1 MFDVLEYAPDMLP
14 KDKPRYLMGVGKPD
28 DIVGAVKRCIDMMDC
43 VLPSRSGRT
52 GQVFTRRGVLNIK
65 NARHQDD
72 PRPLDEECTC
82 PACTGYSR
90 AYLHHVF
97 RSQEMISALGEVES
111 KLRDPD
117 SEALDMQPAFARNA
131 NRSLKP
137 EVLVLVGICT
147 HLGCSPTFRPELA
160 PADLGADW
168 KGGFYCPC
176 HGSLFDISGRVYK
189 NVPANNNLEV
199 PPYKYLSDNVLLI
212 GELDE
217 EQGAV

>member
-1 MFDVLEYAPDMLP
+1 MSEHEIDTGRRKMLT
-14 KDKPRYLMGVGKPD
+14 VSASV
-28 DIVGAVKRCIDMMDC
+28 VGAVGGAAALVPFVSTMS
-43 VLPSRSGRT
+43 PSAKALAAGAPVEVDISKLEVGQKIQVEWRRKPVWIVRRS
-52 GQVFTRRGVLNIK
+52 
-65 NARHQDD
+65 
-72 PRPLDEECTC
+72 E
-82 PACTGYSR
+82 
-90 AYLHHVF
+90 
-97 RSQEMISALGEVES
+97 EMIAALGEVES

-117 SEALDMQPAFARNA
+117 SEALEMQPAFARNA

-212 GELDE
+212 GESDE
-217 EQGAV
+217 EQGAA

>member
-1 MFDVLEYAPDMLP
+1 MSEHEIDTERRKMLT
-14 KDKPRYLMGVGKPD
+14 VSASV
-28 DIVGAVKRCIDMMDC
+28 VGAAGGAAALVPFVSTMS
-43 VLPSRSGRT
+43 PSAKALAAGAPVEVDISKLEVGQKIQVEWRRKPVWIVRRSDEM
-52 GQVFTRRGVLNIK
+52 LS
-65 NARHQDD
+65 A
-72 PRPLDEECTC
+72 LDE
-82 PACTGYSR
+82 
-90 AYLHHVF
+90 
-97 RSQEMISALGEVES
+97 VEA
-111 KLRDPD
+111 KLRDPSSD
-117 SEALDMQPAFARNA
+117 ALEMQPAFARNS

-189 NVPANNNLEV
+189 NLPAHNNLEV

-217 EQGAV
+217 EQGAA

>member
-1 MFDVLEYAPDMLP
+1 MSEHEIDTGRRKMLT
-14 KDKPRYLMGVGKPD
+14 VSASV
-28 DIVGAVKRCIDMMDC
+28 VGAVGGAAALVPFVSTMS
-43 VLPSRSGRT
+43 PSAKALAAGAPVEVDISKLEV
-52 GQVFTRRGVLNIK
+52 GQKIQVEWRRKPVWIV
-65 NARHQDD
+65 R
-72 PRPLDEECTC
+72 
-82 PACTGYSR
+82 
-90 AYLHHVF
+90 

>member
-1 MFDVLEYAPDMLP
+1 MSEHEIDTGRRKMLT
-14 KDKPRYLMGVGKPD
+14 VSASV
-28 DIVGAVKRCIDMMDC
+28 VGAVGGAAALVPFVSTMS
-43 VLPSRSGRT
+43 PSAKALAAGAPVEVDISKLEV
-52 GQVFTRRGVLNIK
+52 GQKIQVEWRRKPVWIV
-65 NARHQDD
+65 R
-72 PRPLDEECTC
+72 
-82 PACTGYSR
+82 
-90 AYLHHVF
+90 

-176 HGSLFDISGRVYK
+176 HGSRFDISGRVYK

>member
-1 MFDVLEYAPDMLP
+1 MSKHEIDTGRRKMLT
-14 KDKPRYLMGVGKPD
+14 VSASV
-28 DIVGAVKRCIDMMDC
+28 VGAAGGAAALVPFVSTMS
-43 VLPSRSGRT
+43 PSAKALAAGAPVEVDISKLEVGQKIQVEWRRKPVWIVRRS
-52 GQVFTRRGVLNIK
+52 
-65 NARHQDD
+65 
-72 PRPLDEECTC
+72 E
-82 PACTGYSR
+82 
-90 AYLHHVF
+90 
-97 RSQEMISALGEVES
+97 EMIAALGEVES

-117 SEALDMQPAFARNA
+117 SEALEMQPAFARNA

-212 GELDE
+212 GESDE
-217 EQGAV
+217 EQGAA

>member
-1 MFDVLEYAPDMLP
+1 MSEHEIDTERRKMLT
-14 KDKPRYLMGVGKPD
+14 VSASV
-28 DIVGAVKRCIDMMDC
+28 VGAAGGAAALVPFVSTMS
-43 VLPSRSGRT
+43 PSAKALAAGAPVEVDISKLEVGQKIQVEWRRKPVWIVRRSDEM
-52 GQVFTRRGVLNIK
+52 LS
-65 NARHQDD
+65 A
-72 PRPLDEECTC
+72 LDE
-82 PACTGYSR
+82 
-90 AYLHHVF
+90 
-97 RSQEMISALGEVES
+97 VEA
-111 KLRDPD
+111 KLRDPSSD
-117 SEALDMQPAFARNA
+117 ALDMQPAFARNS

-217 EQGAV
+217 EQGAA

>member
-1 MFDVLEYAPDMLP
+1 MLT
-14 KDKPRYLMGVGKPD
+14 VSASV
-28 DIVGAVKRCIDMMDC
+28 VGAAGGAAALVPFVSTMS
-43 VLPSRSGRT
+43 PSAKALAAGAPVEVDISKLEVGQKIQVEWRRKPVWIVRRS
-52 GQVFTRRGVLNIK
+52 
-65 NARHQDD
+65 
-72 PRPLDEECTC
+72 E
-82 PACTGYSR
+82 
-90 AYLHHVF
+90 
-97 RSQEMISALGEVES
+97 EMISALDEVES
-111 KLRDPD
+111 KLRDPS
-117 SEALDMQPAFARNA
+117 SEALEMQPAFARNA

-217 EQGAV
+217 EQGAA

>member
-1 MFDVLEYAPDMLP
+1 MSEHEIDTGRRKMLT
-14 KDKPRYLMGVGKPD
+14 VSASV
-28 DIVGAVKRCIDMMDC
+28 VGAAGGAAALVPFVSTMS
-43 VLPSRSGRT
+43 PSAKALAAGAPVEVDISKLEVGQKIQVEWRRKPVWIVRRS
-52 GQVFTRRGVLNIK
+52 
-65 NARHQDD
+65 
-72 PRPLDEECTC
+72 E
-82 PACTGYSR
+82 
-90 AYLHHVF
+90 
-97 RSQEMISALGEVES
+97 EMIAALGEVES

-117 SEALDMQPAFARNA
+117 SEALEMQPAFARNA

-217 EQGAV
+217 EQGAA

>member
-1 MFDVLEYAPDMLP
+1 MSEHEIDTGRRKMLT
-14 KDKPRYLMGVGKPD
+14 VSASV
-28 DIVGAVKRCIDMMDC
+28 VGAAGGAAALVPFVSTMS
-43 VLPSRSGRT
+43 PSAKALAAGAPVEVDISKLEVGQKIQVEWRRKPVWIVRRS
-52 GQVFTRRGVLNIK
+52 
-65 NARHQDD
+65 
-72 PRPLDEECTC
+72 E
-82 PACTGYSR
+82 
-90 AYLHHVF
+90 
-97 RSQEMISALGEVES
+97 EMIAALGEVES

-117 SEALDMQPAFARNA
+117 SEALEMQPAFARNA

-212 GELDE
+212 GESDE
-217 EQGAV
+217 EQGAAYNE

>member
-1 MFDVLEYAPDMLP
+1 MSEHEIDTGRRKMLT
-14 KDKPRYLMGVGKPD
+14 VSASV
-28 DIVGAVKRCIDMMDC
+28 VGAAGGAAALVPFVSTMS
-43 VLPSRSGRT
+43 PSAKALAAGAPVEVDISKLEVGQKIQVEWRRKPVWIVRRS
-52 GQVFTRRGVLNIK
+52 
-65 NARHQDD
+65 
-72 PRPLDEECTC
+72 E
-82 PACTGYSR
+82 
-90 AYLHHVF
+90 
-97 RSQEMISALGEVES
+97 EMIAALGEVEY

-117 SEALDMQPAFARNA
+117 SEALEMQPAFARNA

-212 GELDE
+212 GESDE
-217 EQGAV
+217 EQGAA